1 VKILCDNNAIFHK
14 IRRKFLSSDKKVG
27 KVEKLCEGKIE
38 KKNYQVIPYKS
49 NVNLKKG
56 ESMIYLKR
64 P

>member
-49 NVNLKKG
+49 NVNLKK
-56 ESMIYLKR
+56 ESL
-64 P
+64 